1 MACTNYDK
9 TTFTLISCTSNQE
22 HSCCLSGLT
31 KLISPY
37 NYMVFVKFVN
47 IITTYNESTAGAD
60 ASLEALKLYDMYMYL
75 L

>member
-1 MACTNYDK
+1 
-9 TTFTLISCTSNQE
+9 
-22 HSCCLSGLT
+22 
-31 KLISPY
+31 
-37 NYMVFVKFVN
+37 MVFVKFVN